1 MARKGAEGNARQE
14 HLSCVEHIL
23 TLPQRQSHLHTGAR
37 TGPLSSVQKKKTG
50 WCAAFKG
57 GGELC
62 LLWDIWHA
70 WWFRVQAELSMLT
83 ASSG

>member
-23 TLPQRQSHLHTGAR
+23 TLPQRQSHLCAGAR
-37 TGPLSSVQKKKTG
+37 KGPLSSVQKKKKKQRGVLLSKVEGNYVSFGTFG
-50 WCAAFKG
+50 MLGGLEFK
-57 GGELC
+57 
-62 LLWDIWHA
+62 
-70 WWFRVQAELSMLT
+70 LSVLT